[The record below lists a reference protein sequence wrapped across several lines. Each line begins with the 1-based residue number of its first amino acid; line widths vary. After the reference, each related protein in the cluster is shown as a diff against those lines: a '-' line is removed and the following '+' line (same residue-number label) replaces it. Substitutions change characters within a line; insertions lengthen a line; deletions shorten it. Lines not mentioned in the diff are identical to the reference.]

1 MPAVGRFAGIRHRK
15 VTVPNHLGMSN
26 TFTNDFRR
34 FFGRGLAILLPSI
47 VTLWL
52 LWQAFTFLFNN
63 VAKPIN
69 NGIRIV
75 VIETVEFFP
84 ENVRPDW
91 YTVTN
96 DQVATKQA
104 NRASQQA
111 LRKIPDSEVELNL
124 RREQFRE
131 WWGNHTMLEGT
142 GLLIAIILIY
152 LSGMFLSNFMGRRI
166 YHQIERLIARIPGFK
181 QVYPHVK
188 QVVEMVVGEKKMAFS
203 TVVLVEYPS
212 VGIWTVGFLTGE
224 SIRDID
230 EVAGARVQSVFV
242 PTSPTPFTG
251 FTINVAKSKIRVLDM
266 TMEEALRF
274 VITAGVLAP
283 GDVKPAAAA
292 SLPGSELPSNP
303 PIGPTNNAAE
313 GENPPESA

>member
-1 MPAVGRFAGIRHRK
+1 
-15 VTVPNHLGMSN
+15 MSN

-52 LWQAFTFLFNN
+52 LWQAFTFVFNN
-63 VAKPIN
+63 VARPIN
-69 NGIRIV
+69 AGIRIA
-75 VIETVEFFP
+75 VIEAIEFFP
-84 ENVRPDW
+84 ERIHPDW
-91 YTVTN
+91 YTIEP
-96 DQVATKQA
+96 DQVASRQTERTRQG
-104 NRASQQA
+104 
-111 LRKIPDSEVELNL
+111 LRSIPDPEVVGNI

-131 WWGNHTMLEGT
+131 WWGKHTLLEAA

-166 YHQIERLIARIPGFK
+166 YHQVERLIARIPGFK

-188 QVVEMVVGEKKMAFS
+188 QVVDLVVGEKKMAFS

-212 VGIWTVGFLTGE
+212 PGIWTIGFLTGE

-230 EVAGARVQSVFV
+230 EAAGARVQSVFI

-251 FTINVAKSKIRVLDM
+251 FTINVAKSKIRELDM
-266 TMEEALRF
+266 SMEEALRF

-283 GDVKPAAAA
+283 GDVKPPAGAPLPAAITDAAAA
-292 SLPGSELPSNP
+292 E
-303 PIGPTNNAAE
+303 GPAE
-313 GENPPESA
+313 GENSRESA

>member
-1 MPAVGRFAGIRHRK
+1 
-15 VTVPNHLGMSN
+15 MSN

-52 LWQAFTFLFNN
+52 LWQAFTFVFNN
-63 VAKPIN
+63 VARPIN
-69 NGIRIV
+69 AGIRIA
-75 VIETVEFFP
+75 VIETIDFLP
-84 ENVRPDW
+84 EKIHPDW
-91 YTVTN
+91 YTIEPE
-96 DQVATKQA
+96 QVASRQTERTRQG
-104 NRASQQA
+104 
-111 LRKIPDSEVELNL
+111 LRSIPDPEVVSNI
-124 RREQFRE
+124 RSNQFAE
-131 WWGNHTMLEGT
+131 WWKKHTLLEGT

-152 LSGMFLSNFMGRRI
+152 LSGMLLSNFMGRRI
-166 YHQIERLIARIPGFK
+166 YHQVERLIARIPGFK

-212 VGIWTVGFLTGE
+212 AGIWTIGFLTGE

-230 EVAGARVQSVFV
+230 EAAGARVQSVFI

-251 FTINVAKSKIRVLDM
+251 FTINVAKSKIRVLNM
-266 TMEEALRF
+266 SMEEALRF

-283 GDVKPAAAA
+283 GDMKTTAGVPLPAQTGAN
-292 SLPGSELPSNP
+292 GSPEAPKEP
-303 PIGPTNNAAE
+303 AE
-313 GENPPESA
+313 GENSRERA

>member
-1 MPAVGRFAGIRHRK
+1 
-15 VTVPNHLGMSN
+15 MSN

-52 LWQAFTFLFNN
+52 LWQAFTFVFNN
-63 VAKPIN
+63 VARPIN
-69 NGIRIV
+69 SGIRTV
-75 VIETVEFFP
+75 VIETIEFFP
-84 ENVRPDW
+84 ETIHPDW
-91 YTVTN
+91 YTI
-96 DQVATKQA
+96 DPAQVGSRQTERTRQGL
-104 NRASQQA
+104 RA
-111 LRKIPDSEVELNL
+111 IPDGEVERNI

-131 WWGNHTMLEGT
+131 WWGKHTLLEAT

-212 VGIWTVGFLTGE
+212 PGIWTVGFLTGE

-230 EVAGARVQSVFV
+230 EAAGARVQSVFI

-283 GDVKPAAAA
+283 GDVKPAGSA
-292 SLPGSELPSNP
+292 SLPESELPGDSPN
-303 PIGPTNNAAE
+303 GPTNKAPK
-313 GENPPESA
+313 GEKPPEGA